1 MNPLIQFKTVIVSLL
16 IALALACFAL
26 SPPIALAVTPPPDGG
41 YANLNTAEGD
51 FALFSLTTGTENTAL
66 GFQALY
72 SDTDGSLNTAT
83 GRFALLTNT
92 EGSENTAVG
101 ASALKL
107 NTTGSQNV
115 ALGRSALF
123 NNTTGSFNN
132 ALGYNAMSSNTSGYE
147 NTAIG
152 DCGLMAN
159 TIGHDNQ
166 SLGEGALINNTSG
179 NYNVAAGSFALANNT
194 TGELN
199 VGLGFEAGFEAL
211 ELTTGNNNIDI
222 ANHGVAGESN
232 TIRIGR
238 PVAVT
243 AVGPVAFTL
252 PAHTATYIAGI
263 YSTTIAKGLV
273 VKVDSTGHLG
283 TVGSSE
289 RFKDAIK
296 PMDKTSESILALNP
310 VTFRY
315 KHELDPEGV
324 PQFGLIAEQ
333 VEKVNPDLVARDEQG
348 KVYSVRYEAVNAMLL
363 NEFLKEHRTVQELK
377 STVAKQE
384 ATITQLNSTVAQ
396 QQKGMEV
403 LAATLKEQAAQIQRV
418 SDRLELT
425 KPAPQTVLNNH

>member
-1 MNPLIQFKTVIVSLL
+1 
-16 IALALACFAL
+16 
-26 SPPIALAVTPPPDGG
+26 
-41 YANLNTAEGD
+41 
-51 FALFSLTTGTENTAL
+51 
-66 GFQALY
+66 
-72 SDTDGSLNTAT
+72 
-83 GRFALLTNT
+83 
-92 EGSENTAVG
+92 VG

-123 NNTTGSFNN
+123 ENTTGSFNN

-159 TIGHDNQ
+159 TTGHDNQ

-263 YSTTIAKGLV
+263 YNTTIAKGLV

-296 PMDKTSESILALNP
+296 PMDKTSESILALKP

-333 VEKVNPDLVARDEQG
+333 VEKVNPDLVVRDAEG
-348 KVYSVRYEAVNAMLL
+348 KVYSVRYDAVNAMLL
-363 NEFLKEHRTVQELK
+363 NEFLKEHKAALEEHRKVEKLEA
-377 STVAKQE
+377 TVAGLV
-384 ATITQLNSTVAQ
+384 AT
-396 QQKGMEV
+396 M
-403 LAATLKEQAAQIQRV
+403 KEQASQIQKM
-418 SDRLELT
+418 SAQLELS
-425 KPAPQTVLNNH
+425 KPAPQIVRNNQ

>member
-123 NNTTGSFNN
+123 ENTTGSFNN

-263 YSTTIAKGLV
+263 YSTTVAKGLV

-296 PMDKTSESILALNP
+296 PMDKTSESILALKP

-333 VEKVNPDLVARDEQG
+333 VEKVNPDLVVRDAEG
-348 KVYSVRYEAVNAMLL
+348 KVYSVRYDAVNAMLL
-363 NEFLKEHRTVQELK
+363 NEFLKEHKAALEEHRKVEKLEA
-377 STVAKQE
+377 TVAGLV
-384 ATITQLNSTVAQ
+384 AT
-396 QQKGMEV
+396 M
-403 LAATLKEQAAQIQRV
+403 KEQASQIQKM
-418 SDRLELT
+418 SAQLELS
-425 KPAPQTVLNNH
+425 KPAPQIVRNNQ

>member
-123 NNTTGSFNN
+123 ENTTGSFNN

-199 VGLGFEAGFEAL
+199 VGLGFEAGFEAV

-263 YSTTIAKGLV
+263 YNTTIAKGLV

-296 PMDKTSESILALNP
+296 PMDKTSESILALKP

-333 VEKVNPDLVARDEQG
+333 VEKVNPDLVVRDAEG
-348 KVYSVRYEAVNAMLL
+348 KVYSVRYDAVNAMLL
-363 NEFLKEHRTVQELK
+363 NEFLKEHKAALEEHRKVEKLEA
-377 STVAKQE
+377 TVAGLV
-384 ATITQLNSTVAQ
+384 AT
-396 QQKGMEV
+396 M
-403 LAATLKEQAAQIQRV
+403 KEQASQIQKM
-418 SDRLELT
+418 SAQLELS
-425 KPAPQTVLNNH
+425 KPAPQIVRNNQ

>member
-1 MNPLIQFKTVIVSLL
+1 VNPLIQFKTVIVSLVT
-16 IALALACFAL
+16 ALALACFAL

-147 NTAIG
+147 NDAIG

-159 TIGHDNQ
+159 TTGHDNQ

-179 NYNVAAGSFALANNT
+179 IFNVAAGAFALAGNT

-199 VGLGFEAGFEAL
+199 VGLGFQAGFN
-211 ELTTGNNNIDI
+211 LTTGNNNVYIG
-222 ANHGVAGESN
+222 NLGVAGESN
-232 TIRIGR
+232 TIRIGE

-243 AVGPVAFTL
+243 AAGPSPAPTL

-263 YSTTIAKGLV
+263 YSTTVAKGLV

-296 PMDKTSESILALNP
+296 PMDKTSESILALKP

-363 NEFLKEHRTVQELK
+363 NEFLKEHQTVQELK
-377 STVAKQE
+377 SAAAKQD
-384 ATITQLNSTVAQ
+384 ATIAH
-396 QQKGMEV
+396 QQKQIEALTAGLQKV
-403 LAATLKEQAAQIQRV
+403 SAQ
-418 SDRLELT
+418 LELS
-425 KPAPQTVLNNH
+425 KPAPQTVLNNP

>member
-1 MNPLIQFKTVIVSLL
+1 MNPLIQFKTVIVSLVT
-16 IALALACFAL
+16 ALACFAL

-147 NTAIG
+147 NDAIG

-159 TIGHDNQ
+159 TTGHDNQ

-179 NYNVAAGSFALANNT
+179 IFNVAAGAFALAGNT

-199 VGLGFEAGFEAL
+199 VGLGFQAGFN
-211 ELTTGNNNIDI
+211 LTTGNNNVYIG
-222 ANHGVAGESN
+222 NLGVAGESN
-232 TIRIGR
+232 TIRIGE

-243 AVGPVAFTL
+243 AAGPSPAPTL

-263 YSTTIAKGLV
+263 YSTTVAKGLV

-296 PMDKTSESILALNP
+296 PMDKTSESILALKP

-363 NEFLKEHRTVQELK
+363 NEFLKEHRKVEQLTKDTDSKLAEQ
-377 STVAKQE
+377 QRQIE
-384 ATITQLNSTVAQ
+384 ALTAGL
-396 QQKGMEV
+396 QK
-403 LAATLKEQAAQIQRV
+403 V
-418 SDRLELT
+418 SARLEAS
-425 KPAPQTVLNNH
+425 KPAPHVVNNP

>member
-123 NNTTGSFNN
+123 ENTTGSFNN

-199 VGLGFEAGFEAL
+199 VGLGFEAGFEAV

-263 YSTTIAKGLV
+263 YNTTIANGLV

-296 PMDKTSESILALNP
+296 PMDKTSESILALKP

-333 VEKVNPDLVARDEQG
+333 VEKVNPDLVVRDAEG
-348 KVYSVRYEAVNAMLL
+348 KVYSVRYDAVNAMLL
-363 NEFLKEHRTVQELK
+363 NEFLKEHKAALEEHRKVEKLEA
-377 STVAKQE
+377 TVAGLV
-384 ATITQLNSTVAQ
+384 AT
-396 QQKGMEV
+396 M
-403 LAATLKEQAAQIQRV
+403 KEQASQIQKM
-418 SDRLELT
+418 SAQLELS
-425 KPAPQTVLNNH
+425 KPAPQIVRNNQ